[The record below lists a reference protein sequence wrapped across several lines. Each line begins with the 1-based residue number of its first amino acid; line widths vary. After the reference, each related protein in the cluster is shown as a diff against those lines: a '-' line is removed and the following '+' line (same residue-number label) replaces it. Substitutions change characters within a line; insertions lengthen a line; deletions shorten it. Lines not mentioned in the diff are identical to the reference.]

1 MRGRIRASDLR
12 VSNTLSPPREGDHVM
27 HEITPIALAGVFLG
41 AGCAALFGYCVYV
54 FASVCCRPA
63 CNKRRKN

>member
-1 MRGRIRASDLR
+1 M
-12 VSNTLSPPREGDHVM
+12 SPPREGDCVM

-41 AGCAALFGYCVYV
+41 VGCAALFGYCVYV